1 MEEKLDSIL
10 KHLFADKGPSSQG
23 YAFSSS
29 HVQMWELDHKEGWA
43 LKDCCFL
50 TVVLE
55 KTLRGPWTAKGYSQ
69 SILKEI
75 SPEYSLGG
83 LVLKLKL
90 QYLAT
95 WCKEST
101 HWKRPQCWE
110 RLKAGGEGDNRER
123 WLDGINSI
131 DISLSKLQE
140 MVRHRETWSAAVHG
154 VTKSHT
160 QLGTWETQVKSHR
173 VPLQLCCLANTMASR
188 NWRSLAFLSTWPH
201 LLSRTDCPHYLISRV
216 I

>member
-1 MEEKLDSIL
+1 
-10 KHLFADKGPSSQG
+10 
-23 YAFSSS
+23 
-29 HVQMWELDHKEGWA
+29 MWELDHKEGWA
-43 LKDCCFL
+43 PKNWCFQI
-50 TVVLE
+50 VVLR
-55 KTLRGPWTAKGYSQ
+55 K
-69 SILKEI
+69 ILESPLNIKEI
-75 SPEYSLGG
+75 KPVNPKGSHPWIFNRSWSSNNLTTGCE
-83 LVLKLKL
+83 
-90 QYLAT
+90 
-95 WCKEST
+95 EPT
-101 HWKRPQCWE
+101 HWKRPGCWE